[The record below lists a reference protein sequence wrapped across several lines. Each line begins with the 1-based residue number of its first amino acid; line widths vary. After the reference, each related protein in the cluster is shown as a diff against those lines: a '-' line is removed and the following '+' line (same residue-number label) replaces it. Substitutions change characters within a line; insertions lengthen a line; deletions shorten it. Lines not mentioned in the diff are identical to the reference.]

1 MKNQIKFLIGL
12 PRGTSEERAGDT
24 REVEGQQGTSVV
36 PRRRLSLSNLKMKV
50 MLTVLALFICE
61 QAGLFATFL
70 TTVV

>member
-12 PRGTSEERAGDT
+12 
-24 REVEGQQGTSVV
+24 
-36 PRRRLSLSNLKMKV
+36 LSLSNLKMKV